1 MSTSV
6 LAPQPLFEKRELHSP
21 SLWLCLGHRMTPQ
34 MRTLRSA
41 SPLAPTAPWPAPP
54 CTRCGRRGRSGLFSR
69 RRTYLL
75 TLPPSAPLTQF
86 PRCPRTTLGAAGET
100 PAPTWPSAPAT
111 TLHLHV
117 VNCLAHP
124 TLASEFI
131 HSLSSLFT
139 LLSLKSQF
147 CPSMRNGVSTIHPFE
162 PQPPLLL
169 LRTLL

>member
-1 MSTSV
+1 M
-6 LAPQPLFEKRELHSP
+6 
-21 SLWLCLGHRMTPQ
+21 
-34 MRTLRSA
+34 
-41 SPLAPTAPWPAPP
+41 PWPSDDTPNAHPKVSQPPGPDRALACPPPPPRAPGVD
-54 CTRCGRRGRSGLFSR
+54 TGADLGYFLAGGSGLFSR